1 MTIIDGHITC
11 FITSNVNND
20 EFKGIGD
27 QITAM
32 LWGLA

>member
-1 MTIIDGHITC
+1 MTIIDDHIIIRVGSGVTIENLAE
-11 FITSNVNND
+11 IT
-20 EFKGIGD
+20 E